1 VSEFADLDPTPEEL
15 ADLDEVL
22 DEIELEEAAGLT
34 GDDPDEAPWDGQAA
48 QLADLN
54 ATLDAQ
60 QGSEHLRQSWDG
72 LPLPRTSEERF
83 AQALGRIAEGSY
95 TPGPMYR
102 SPVPSYG
109 CGTVDDFGR
118 CSARYHQ
125 ATCMQA
131 DHHAA
136 AAGGGESTEA
146 WVGTLLEN
154 QAVSDA
160 LDEETEALD
169 ELDAPG
175 DPDGTWALREQL
187 GLS

>member
-1 VSEFADLDPTPEEL
+1 MLDDGDYGPWQDDQALPDVSH
-15 ADLDEVL
+15 
-22 DEIELEEAAGLT
+22 
-34 GDDPDEAPWDGQAA
+34 
-48 QLADLN
+48 LN
-54 ATLDAQ
+54 AMLDAQ
-60 QGSEHLRQSWDG
+60 QGNEQLRQIRDAEA
-72 LPLPRTSEERF
+72 LPKGDEARF
-83 AQALGRIAEGSY
+83 ARGMSRVAEGSL

-102 SPVPSYG
+102 EPALSYG

-131 DHHAA
+131 NHHAA
-136 AAGGGESTEA
+136 AAGGGEASEA

-160 LDEETEALD
+160 LGEETEELLADPGPGPSHQALM
-169 ELDAPG
+169 
-175 DPDGTWALREQL
+175 REL